1 MQLIESFEVYFAA
14 FLMRPVGA
22 IVFGELADRYMGRK
36 NALILSIVLITLP
49 SILMG
54 LLPGYQTLGSW
65 APVLLVILRMMQG
78 LSVGGQLAGSYVLS
92 IEQSTSK
99 NRGIR
104 GAICDASSVGGFLCA
119 TLVTT
124 VTRCILREEIMED
137 WGWRVPFW
145 ISAMIA
151 PFLFKVVHN
160 TEESKHWEER
170 TVNKETE
177 NLIRESENKSDTPA
191 VVDLFNSPFR
201 VRQLTGMVFLLSSM
215 LASFKMLFLWVPI
228 YLSSLRGIITETKAG
243 FINILCVVFY
253 IIVLIAAGSLS
264 DKFEHRMDLIRIA
277 LPGVIVG
284 APVMF
289 GLFESE
295 SEWGIILA
303 QFQFCL
309 CVALLQG
316 GMAAYE
322 VELWMADPS
331 LSFTGV
337 AIGHNLASLIFSG
350 TLPLV
355 ATGLVYWGEDMISN
369 SHKSEDPLLPRLFPG
384 FYISFLGLLGLW
396 AINFFIRHPHDIK
409 TGEKIIRQNRKERL
423 RRIRRLALDFSS
435 SFIESAGSFM
445 DAGAQSRRG
454 IITYKPP
461 IPKLPVQT
469 EGSAS
474 ISQGTSK
481 ESNIDEPSERHI
493 VSA

>member
-1 MQLIESFEVYFAA
+1 
-14 FLMRPVGA
+14 
-22 IVFGELADRYMGRK
+22 
-36 NALILSIVLITLP
+36 
-49 SILMG
+49 
-54 LLPGYQTLGSW
+54 
-65 APVLLVILRMMQG
+65 
-78 LSVGGQLAGSYVLS
+78 
-92 IEQSTSK
+92 
-99 NRGIR
+99 
-104 GAICDASSVGGFLCA
+104 
-119 TLVTT
+119 
-124 VTRCILREEIMED
+124 
-137 WGWRVPFW
+137 
-145 ISAMIA
+145 
-151 PFLFKVVHN
+151 
-160 TEESKHWEER
+160 
-170 TVNKETE
+170 
-177 NLIRESENKSDTPA
+177 
-191 VVDLFNSPFR
+191 
-201 VRQLTGMVFLLSSM
+201 
-215 LASFKMLFLWVPI
+215 
-228 YLSSLRGIITETKAG
+228 
-243 FINILCVVFY
+243 
-253 IIVLIAAGSLS
+253 
-264 DKFEHRMDLIRIA
+264 
-277 LPGVIVG
+277 
-284 APVMF
+284 MF

-295 SEWGIILA
+295 SEWGIIFA